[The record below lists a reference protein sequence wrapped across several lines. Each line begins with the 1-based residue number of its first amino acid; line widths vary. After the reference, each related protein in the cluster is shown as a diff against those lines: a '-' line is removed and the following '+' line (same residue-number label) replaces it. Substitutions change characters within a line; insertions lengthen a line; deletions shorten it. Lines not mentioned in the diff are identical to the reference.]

1 MKCVVLSAGLSTRLR
16 LITGD
21 IPKPTVKINGISMLE
36 RCITNLRNQGFSDII
51 ITTHYKEWY
60 IKECLAN
67 KFQDINLTYSYET
80 ELLDT
85 AGSLKLLEDKLKE
98 DFFVCGGSFF
108 LDNQDL
114 NNVIDSHMK
123 SKAIATVVL
132 WNCNE
137 TEILPYYGQAIIEN
151 NQIIGFEE
159 KPRTNVSRYVHTT
172 YQIFNT
178 KIFKYYSGKESIPNL
193 LKKLI
198 ANNQKINAYIS
209 QGNLVNISNPILYER
224 ALKYFNGKSDFNR

>member
-1 MKCVVLSAGLSTRLR
+1 
-16 LITGD
+16 
-21 IPKPTVKINGISMLE
+21 MLE

-108 LDNQDL
+108 L
-114 NNVIDSHMK
+114 
-123 SKAIATVVL
+123 
-132 WNCNE
+132 
-137 TEILPYYGQAIIEN
+137 II
-151 NQIIGFEE
+151 
-159 KPRTNVSRYVHTT
+159 
-172 YQIFNT
+172 
-178 KIFKYYSGKESIPNL
+178 KI
-193 LKKLI
+193 
-198 ANNQKINAYIS
+198 
-209 QGNLVNISNPILYER
+209 
-224 ALKYFNGKSDFNR
+224 